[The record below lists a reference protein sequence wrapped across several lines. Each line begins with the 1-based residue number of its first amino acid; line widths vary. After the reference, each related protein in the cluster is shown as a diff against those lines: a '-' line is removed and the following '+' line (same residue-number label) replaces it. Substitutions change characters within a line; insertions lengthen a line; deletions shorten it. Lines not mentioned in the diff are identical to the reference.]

1 MQTFPMVPCHMS
13 TEEVFIPGII
23 KPIPFLD
30 ERDTVFK
37 KVVGIKTWH
46 KLFMPFI
53 LSNINSNNGSFPLGV
68 SHTTGVLPEAFNI
81 VSEKDYVVISFCKKN
96 KNLWRSNS
104 QF

>member
-53 LSNINSNNGSFPLGV
+53 LSNINSNNGSFPLGI
-68 SHTTGVLPEAFNI
+68 SHTTGVLPELKKFPF
-81 VSEKDYVVISFCKKN
+81 EKHLILCVKKIM
-96 KNLWRSNS
+96 
-104 QF
+104 